1 MGKLRIRPITLSRV
15 LAEKGI
21 VTFLSYYGEK
31 IWRPYT
37 FWIIEGAGKN
47 ILVDSAIHAED
58 YKRYH
63 PGFKDLPIEHLLS
76 FEEGLSKASLKP
88 DDIDLI
94 IQTHLHFDHCYNT
107 SKCKKAKVLVQE
119 EELRFAKKPHPV
131 FSTMYSKSLLQG
143 LKFELI
149 QGRKKILPGI
159 EVIPVPGHTPGCQA
173 VAVETKSGR
182 AIITGCCCIK
192 ENFYPPE
199 DIKERVSPLAGYP
212 LIIPGIHFNASA
224 AYESL
229 KKIKKLADILLPVH
243 EPELMNM
250 EMIPDDDPQPLRS
263 RERGKSK

>member
-1 MGKLRIRPITLSRV
+1 MSRYRIRPVTLSRV

-21 VTFLSYYGEK
+21 MTFLSYYGEK

-37 FWIIEGAGKN
+37 FWIIEGADKN
-47 ILVDSAIHAED
+47 ILVDTAIHAED

-63 PGFKDLPIEHLLS
+63 TGFRNLPIEHRLS

-88 DDIDLI
+88 DDIDLV

-107 SKCKKAKVLVQE
+107 SKCKKANVLVQE

-143 LKFELI
+143 LKFETI
-149 QGRKKILPGI
+149 RGRKKILPGI

-173 VAVETKSGR
+173 VAIETKAGR
-182 AIITGCCCIK
+182 AIITGFCCIK
-192 ENFYPPE
+192 ENFDPPE

-212 LIIPGIHFNASA
+212 LIIPGIHFDAYM

-229 KKIKKLADILLPVH
+229 RKIKRLADILLPVH
-243 EPELMNM
+243 EPELMNI
-250 EMIPDDDPQPLRS
+250 EMIPDDDPR
-263 RERGKSK
+263 